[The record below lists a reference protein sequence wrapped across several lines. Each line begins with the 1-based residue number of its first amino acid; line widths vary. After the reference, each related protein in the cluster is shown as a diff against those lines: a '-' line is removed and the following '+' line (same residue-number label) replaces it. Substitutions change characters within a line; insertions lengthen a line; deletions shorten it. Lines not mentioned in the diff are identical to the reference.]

1 MPSDDFKSLFTDSR
15 EAELHRSSLRLEA
28 ITRGMWLPGGAGGRR
43 LAFPTLLRLSRGLAL
58 PERVRPEGR
67 PAPIDYVG
75 TYVTLKDYVD
85 PQELPGGSSEAVAEQ
100 ILSSQ
105 DPHVLLGQLTFLS
118 HLFHVAGEAN
128 RFVVGYRDALRPD
141 LRLGFDEALAKE
153 SGEGQDTLL
162 FGRQAVLAALR
173 AVLKTYPW
181 VEEGRE
187 QSSLVTAILLV
198 HAVGSAMSEFE
209 GSGARTIGNMPADL
223 MMELVRNGM
232 LYEQDDDYSV
242 IDRTLRYWR
251 EHIVNLKRTQL
262 RDNPHELFE
271 EALGVPF
278 EDFFAMGVWLWGRAR
293 TREPYDLD
301 NLATPADLPD
311 VRLPRER
318 VQAFLDR
325 VSAQP
330 GWFSEEFEDRDS
342 QYDFLPIQTRPILH
356 LNEAL
361 LVLDE
366 PFLLQKFTLNGL
378 FWAVHD
384 NERDNH
390 SDLHRRRWTQA
401 HGEALE
407 TMVEERVR
415 EMAPTLPGE
424 DRDKSFYTEEDLEE
438 AYPGRR
444 RADAVVDYGD
454 RILVYEI
461 VGGQPVVGTR
471 ISGDPESF
479 ERDTERLVLEKARQ
493 LDETCASLLADQEKL
508 TSYDPPP
515 GRRIVPIVVVAG
527 GYPSDALSRGHVDDL
542 LQSEGLL
549 QDPAIDH
556 LCLLNL
562 AELEMIESLHEE
574 GRNPGELLA
583 RWRRSS
589 LSDISFWNFVLREV
603 NPDHRRPS
611 RMKERVATAWD
622 EAARRLSGR

>member
-58 PERVRPEGR
+58 PERVRPEAR

-100 ILSSQ
+100 ILSFQ
-105 DPHVLLGQLTFLS
+105 DPHVLLWQLTFLS

-128 RFVVGYRDALRPD
+128 RFVVGYRDVLRPD
-141 LRLGFDEALAKE
+141 LRPGFDEALAKE
-153 SGEGQDTLL
+153 NGEGQDTLL

-198 HAVGSAMSEFE
+198 HAVGSAMSELE

-251 EHIVNLKRTQL
+251 EQIVNLKRTQL

-301 NLATPADLPD
+301 DLATPAGLPD

-318 VQAFLDR
+318 VQTFLDR

-330 GWFSEEFEDRDS
+330 RGGSRRS
-342 QYDFLPIQTRPILH
+342 LR
-356 LNEAL
+356 A
-361 LVLDE
+361 V
-366 PFLLQKFTLNGL
+366 TL
-378 FWAVHD
+378 
-384 NERDNH
+384 
-390 SDLHRRRWTQA
+390 ST
-401 HGEALE
+401 
-407 TMVEERVR
+407 
-415 EMAPTLPGE
+415 
-424 DRDKSFYTEEDLEE
+424 
-438 AYPGRR
+438 
-444 RADAVVDYGD
+444 
-454 RILVYEI
+454 
-461 VGGQPVVGTR
+461 
-471 ISGDPESF
+471 ISCQS
-479 ERDTERLVLEKARQ
+479 RLGPS
-493 LDETCASLLADQEKL
+493 C
-508 TSYDPPP
+508 TSM
-515 GRRIVPIVVVAG
+515 R
-527 GYPSDALSRGHVDDL
+527 
-542 LQSEGLL
+542 
-549 QDPAIDH
+549 
-556 LCLLNL
+556 LCLYSMNPFFCRSSPS
-562 AELEMIESLHEE
+562 MGYS
-574 GRNPGELLA
+574 GRSTTMSATITLISTDSAGLRRMA
-583 RWRRSS
+583 RRWRR
-589 LSDISFWNFVLREV
+589 WLR
-603 NPDHRRPS
+603 S
-611 RMKERVATAWD
+611 G
-622 EAARRLSGR
+622 SGRWHPHSRARIEINPSIRRRILRKPTLAGGGLMLSWTTGTVSTFTRS